1 MDPQRVLAAL
11 RNAKSRIAELEAR
24 AHEPIAVVGIGC
36 RFPGGRTPATFWATM
51 ATGADMIR
59 EVPESRLLGPWPEG
73 VPRWAGLLDD
83 EPDRFDAAFFG
94 ISPREAQSLDPQQRL
109 LLEVSWEALE
119 DAGFVPERLHGSRT
133 GVFVGLCF
141 TDYRQRLRLRPFEE
155 RDAGDFTGNL
165 ASTAAGR
172 LSYVL
177 GLRGPAVTVDTAC
190 SSSLVSV
197 HLACQSLRDG
207 EVDLALAGG
216 VNLILSE
223 RTTAAVALLQ
233 ALSPEGRCKT
243 FDASANGFVRGEGA
257 GIVVLKRLSDAQR
270 DGDTILALV
279 RGSAVNQ
286 DGRSTGL
293 TAPNVLAQEAL
304 LGDALRNARVE
315 PHEVGFIECHGTG
328 TSLGDPIETE
338 AIRSV
343 FGAQRKDGS
352 RLWLGALKTNI
363 GHLEAAA
370 GIAGFIKVVL
380 ALGHRRLPPNLH
392 LRHLNPRVRI
402 AGTPLS
408 PVSESIPWSP
418 VGNRRLGGVSSFGLS
433 GTNAHVILEEAPAR
447 PDQGRAIE
455 PARLPFLV
463 SGRSV
468 AALQAQAARLRE
480 HLAAQPESS
489 LSDVAY
495 SLAMRRTYFEH
506 RAVVIAGDRRSLDD
520 GLSALARD
528 ERSPGVVTDQR
539 RRAGK
544 LALLFTGQGSQYPGM
559 GRDLYEAYPVYRE
572 AFDAVCARFDGLLD
586 EPLRDLVLAKD
597 ALGDRGALQRTQY
610 TQPALFALEVSLY
623 RLLASWGVKPD
634 VLGGHSIGEIVAA
647 HVAGVF
653 SLDDACALVAARARL
668 MGALPEGGAMV
679 ALQATEQEVLSWLA
693 AHRGRVDVAAQN
705 GPEATVIAGDEDAV
719 LAVEA
724 LARAMGRK
732 TTRLSVSHAFH
743 SPRMDEMLEAFRRAV
758 RGLEFRAPQIPLV
771 SNVTGRRA
779 TADELC
785 SADYWVAH
793 ARRAVRWHDGM
804 RSLVAEGVG
813 TYLELGPQGVLSG
826 LGPACLSEEEE
837 SAAAFFSALRKN
849 ADGVQTLLSALAG
862 LFARGV
868 DVDWAAFFAPLSA
881 RPVALPTYA
890 FQRERYWLEGGK
902 PQDTTRGS
910 THSLDEAGFWEAVER
925 GDFGRVSAVL
935 GVGDDGE
942 RSALGTAVSVL
953 SRWRRKLRERS
964 AIDSLRYQ
972 IEWKPLEVP
981 EVRASG
987 GTCWLVLGERERAC
1001 PVETSL
1007 REALE
1012 EQGVRVE
1019 SVVLSDADADRER
1032 IAASLRVGA
1041 SGAAP
1046 PRAVFSLLSLDE
1058 RPAFG
1063 EAALPLGAIRALAL
1077 AQALGDIALE
1087 APLFLVTSGAVSIGR
1102 SDRLAHPVQA
1112 LSWGLGRVFALEHP
1126 ERWGGLV
1133 DIAGTLDAPGR
1144 ARLVAALFGSGGED
1158 QIAARPGAT
1167 YACRLRRAPREDE
1180 AERPAFRPRGTVL
1193 ITGGTGAIGGEIG
1206 RWLARLGAEHIV
1218 LTSRRGAETP
1228 GARELGA
1235 ELEALGAK
1243 VTLVACDV
1251 AERAEVDALVRR
1263 LDAGQTPIRAVF
1275 HAAGV
1280 THDTPF
1286 AETNAEE
1293 LRQIVAGKAAGAWHL
1308 HEALSATPLDAF
1320 VVFSSVAGVLGNGHQ
1335 CAYAAANAFLDA
1347 LVEHRVAS
1355 GLPGLSIA
1363 WGMWGGAGMA
1373 ADASVQEHLRRR
1385 GFRAMAPADA
1395 LRALQ
1400 RALEHGES
1408 TGVVAD
1414 IDWARFAPWFAAAR
1428 ARSLL
1433 ADMPEASTAMARS
1446 STSPANASGASDLL
1460 LELRSVGERERK
1472 ERLVALVLKETAIV
1486 LGHKSV
1492 ERLDPMS
1499 GFMDLGLDSLMA
1511 VGLRQRLRR
1520 ATGVSLPATL
1530 AFDHPTPDHVAR
1542 FLLDQ
1547 LSHALGES
1555 RPALVGVPELRAT
1568 PRADDEPIAIVG
1580 VGLDLPGGCA
1590 DLSSLFE
1597 VLSRAED
1604 TIGSVPT
1611 DRWSLEGF
1619 YDPDPDAIGK
1629 SYVKEAAFVDRVD
1642 RFDAAFFG
1650 VSPREAK
1657 SLDPQ
1662 HRLLLEATW
1671 RALEDA
1677 GVKPFD
1683 LKNSRTGVFVGMGPS
1698 EYERLQDGVR
1708 SADAHALLG
1717 THASFAAGRIAFI
1730 LGLQGPALSVD
1741 TACSSSL
1748 VALHLACRALRHGEC
1763 DVALAAGV
1771 QVIAAPEPFVLLSRT
1786 RALAPDGRSKPFSA
1800 NANGYGRGEGVVVLA
1815 LERLSDARKHGR
1827 TILAVVRGSAVNH
1840 DGASSALTAPNG
1852 TSQQKVLRA
1861 ALEDAG
1867 LSPAD
1872 IDVVECHGTGTSL
1885 GDPIEVQAISAVY
1898 GQGRPKERP
1907 LLLGAVKSNIGHLES
1922 AAGLAGVAKVLAA
1935 LRHEALPPTLHTTPR
1950 NPHIEWDALPVRVT
1964 DALTP
1969 WPRRSEGGPRRASVS
1984 AFGLSGTNAHVILEE
1999 PPAEDAPARAS
2010 VTAPAS
2016 LPFLISG
2023 ASVEAL
2029 RAQAARLGEHLAT
2042 RQDEELLDVAHSL
2055 ANSRTHFV
2063 YRAAVVA
2070 EDRGAL
2076 VGTLGALARGERPA
2090 GITFGDNR
2098 KTGKLAVLFTGQGS
2112 QHPGMGKLLHEA
2124 YPVFRDAFDAC
2135 AAFFDRG
2142 LDRPLREVLFAPEGS
2157 ADAALLD
2164 RTAYAQPALFAVE
2177 VALYRLVSSCGVRP
2191 DVLSGHS
2198 IGELAAAHVAGVFSL
2213 EDACTIVAARG
2224 RLMQELPAG
2233 GAMVA
2238 LQASEA
2244 EVVPWLEG
2252 DGGRVDIA
2260 ALNGP
2265 TSTVIA
2271 GDEGAVMAVA
2281 GRAAALGRKTTRLV
2295 VSHAFHSPRIVP
2307 MLDAFRRV
2315 LQGVRANRPSIP
2327 IVSNVTGKLATDEEL
2342 CNPEYWVRHV
2352 RQVVRWLDGMRL
2364 LEAAGVTSFL
2374 ELGPRGTL
2382 SGLGPDC
2389 LLDGEHAAF
2398 FPALRRDTPETRTL
2412 AAALGGIF
2420 ARGNPVDWQAF
2431 FAPHAPRRVA
2441 LPTYAFQHERYWL
2454 PAPSRALAS
2463 GVGER
2468 PAVEARFWNAVESED
2483 AEDVQALLGVDEAT
2497 QRASI
2502 AAALPSLRRW
2512 RRTQAETEAALALRY
2527 HVTWRPLPDSGPSE
2541 TRGTWLVVVGDEDAR
2556 SSLAEAVEHAL
2567 REHGGEV
2574 VRVVLGDG
2582 DVDRRTLGARITEAV
2597 SRGVALAG
2605 VVSLASLDEAP
2616 LDGQATIPRGFVRT
2630 LALAQALLDVS
2641 VQAPLW
2647 IVTSGAVRVGRSDR
2661 CERPLGALSWGLGR
2675 VFGLEHPERWGGL
2688 VDVVGPLDA
2697 RGRARLAGAFVS
2709 QNGETEIALRSSGRY
2724 VRRIT
2729 RASREDD
2736 ANRPSYEPRGTIL
2749 ITGGTGALGAEVAR
2763 WLAKRGATH
2772 IVLTSRRG
2780 GEAPGAAEL
2789 SAELGA
2795 LGARVTVAACD
2806 VANRASVAK
2815 LVEGLDAAGSPIR
2828 AVFHAAGVVQ
2838 LSPFSSVEPADLASV
2853 ISGKA
2858 AGAWHLH
2865 ELLSHRPLDAFV
2877 VFSSIAGVWGSA
2889 HQAVYAAANAFLDAL
2904 MEHRRQRG
2912 LAGTSIAWG
2921 MWDGGGMASDEAA
2934 RSFMERRGVRP
2945 LAPPL
2950 ALLCLDRALRSEDA
2964 TVTVADIDWPV
2975 FAPLL
2980 AAARTR
2986 AWLDDLP
2993 DARAALATEP
3003 ARGDASDESSALCAA
3018 LRPLPTDER
3027 VEHLVRLVLAETAA
3041 VLGHADAE
3049 GLDARA
3055 GFMDLGVD
3063 SLMAVE
3069 LRRRLRLVTGLPLP
3083 VTLTFDHP
3091 SPRHVAVFL
3100 LDGLAALLGRTTPVT
3115 VDATA
3120 ETASTASDEP
3130 IAVVG
3135 IGLRL
3140 PGGGVDLSTF
3150 FRFLAAG
3157 NDAVVEIPADRW
3169 DVTAFY
3175 DPNPEQSGKSY
3186 VREAALLDRVDQF
3199 DASFFGISPRE
3210 AKNIDPQHRLLL
3222 EASWQ
3227 ALEDAGRRP
3236 GDLKD
3241 SKTGVFVG
3249 IGAGDYGL
3257 LQAGA
3262 SDAEAYTVLG
3272 THASFAAGRVA
3283 FTLGLQGPALSVDTA
3298 CSSSLVAL
3306 HLACRALR
3314 NGECDTALA
3323 AGVQVIAAP
3332 EPFVLLSR
3340 TRALAPDGRSKTF
3353 SAAADGY
3360 GRGEG
3365 VVVLAL
3371 ERLADARRHG
3381 RNILAVLRGSAVN
3394 HDGASSGITAP
3405 NGTSQQKVLRAAL
3418 DDARLAPTDV
3428 DVVECHGTGTSLGD
3442 PIEVQALSAV
3452 YGAGRP
3458 KVAPLLL
3465 GAVKTN
3471 VGHLESAAGITG
3483 VVKMIAALRYGAL
3496 PPTLHTTPRNPH
3508 IDWES
3513 LPVRVVDTITPWPR
3527 RADGRPRRAAV
3538 SAFGLS
3544 GTNAHVI
3551 LEEYPAEELPVAPA
3565 SPKAPQPLP
3574 FLLSGKTPGALLEQA
3589 ARLRE
3594 HVEAHPELALA
3605 DVAHSLANSR
3615 THFEHRAVIVADQP
3629 SALVESLGALARA
3642 ERPAGVMFGEHRKPR
3657 KLVFL
3662 FTGQGSQHPRMG
3674 KQLAEV
3680 HPVFRDAL
3688 EACCAHFDT
3697 SLDRPLLDVMFAPE
3711 GSADAALLDQTL
3723 YTQPALFAIEV
3734 ALHALVTSWGLR
3746 PDVLFGH
3753 SIGEIVAAHV
3763 ASVMTLGDA
3772 CTLVAARA
3780 RLMQELPP
3788 GGAMVSLQA
3797 SEAEVL
3803 PWIAEHPGRV
3813 DIASLNGPLATV
3825 VAGDEDAVLAVAAK
3839 VTALGRKA
3847 TRLAVSHAF
3856 HSPRIAPMLDAF
3868 RRVVEGI
3875 RLAPPNLPIISD
3887 VTGKRATEE
3896 ELTSP
3901 EYWVRHVRHAVRWLD
3916 GMRTLE
3922 AEGVSSFLELG
3933 PRGVLCGLG
3942 PDCLSDGAG
3951 VRATFVPALRKDN
3964 AETRSLVAALAGL
3977 FAHGH
3982 AVDWEAFFAPISRRR
3997 VTLPTYAFQRER
4009 HWIDRPRGGLTSL
4022 GSAAG
4027 RYPLSGTRV
4036 DLPDGSVL
4044 HTVDVGPGVQP
4055 YLADHVVYG
4064 RIVIAGAFYL
4074 TILLAIAEAHYPDQ
4088 AIELRQVHFARVLAF
4103 AHASEHATLHVQ
4115 LTRLGGGAPGF
4126 SVVVCT
4132 RKDDEWTTHVTAVL
4146 APVAPSAVSPRANL
4160 SPPPADATPDEV
4172 SRLDTMLRA
4181 AGVEFGA
4188 RWWWLQKLHTTR
4200 DRVGLG
4206 RFEAPDGIPSDDA
4219 PLPGGLVDNGFAFAQ
4234 WIGTRSAGE
4243 VAQGRSVTR
4252 LPFAVDRFVWY
4263 GRRVVPAWV
4272 EHAIL
4277 TENPVEAEVCRADL
4291 TFWDAEGKPVAHI
4304 DGFTNRRAPEERLLA
4319 GATNRDLFVVSW
4331 VEPPTPAQPPRQA
4344 PASIALL
4351 GEACIAEQARL
4362 SRAFDHVSRY
4372 ADLDSLGAALD
4383 QGGDV
4388 PRVLLLCAETR
4399 PDAGGDVAGEA
4410 HAATHRAVAWLQTIL
4425 ADARLSTHALVILT
4439 KRAVATRPDEDVLDL
4454 AHAPLWGLVRTARI
4468 EHPDRELVV
4477 VDIDESEPSLLAL
4490 PAALS
4495 TGEVEFVLRD
4505 GTVRVP
4511 RLARASVPR
4520 DLESITFP
4528 PGGTVLVTGG
4538 TGALGAEVA
4547 RHLVEKRG
4555 VDRLLLVSQRGP
4567 EAAGADAL
4575 LEALRAAGAVV
4586 TIVACDVSDRD
4597 ALKALLDGMPDEH
4610 PLTAVIHTAGVLDD
4624 GVLLS
4629 LTPERTSRVLR
4640 PKVDAALALHELT
4653 LGLDL
4658 SAFVVFSSLTGLLGN
4673 AGQASYAAA
4682 NAFLDALA
4690 ARRRAS
4696 GRKAVS
4702 LAYGP
4707 WAEGGMAARLSVADR
4722 ERMRKRGFSL
4732 LSREEGLA
4740 LFDAALD
4747 WDAPL
4752 VVGAHIEVSTSG
4764 AQADA
4769 VPEMLKGLVRT
4780 APRRHAASETSA
4792 APTAIKQRLVSLPEP
4807 ERERVLVELVRK
4819 EAAAVLGA
4827 KSQAV
4832 DPERPLQ
4839 DLGLDSLMAIELRN
4853 RLGAETGLRLPAT
4866 LLFDHPTPTALAKL
4880 LRSEI
4885 LGEEEAVAPVVA
4897 PSTAGTTIENEPI
4910 AIIGIG
4916 CRYPGGVESP
4926 EDLWRLVREGVD
4938 AIGPFPSDRGWD
4950 VDAVYDPDP
4959 EARGKIYVREG
4970 GFLTRP
4976 DLFDPGFFG
4985 LSPREAIYLDPQ
4997 QRLFLETSQ
5006 EAIERAGIDPTAL
5019 NESPTGVFVG
5029 VCYND
5034 YELIVPGPREAE
5046 DAYPAMGTSTAI
5058 ASGRIAYTF
5067 GLQGPTVTVDT
5078 ACSSSL
5084 VAIHLACQALRNGEC
5099 SLALAGGAT
5108 VFATP
5113 EPLLVFARMKALSP
5127 DGRCRAFSA
5136 DANGAGWGEGA
5147 GMLLL
5152 ERLSDALR
5160 NNHPILALVRGSALN
5175 QDGRSQGLTAPNG
5188 PSQRRV
5194 IRQALAA
5201 AKLSPGDIDAIEAHG
5216 TGTPLGDPIE
5226 AEALLGVYG
5235 RSHSSEAPL
5244 WLGTLKSNI
5253 GHTQA
5258 AAGVGGVI
5266 KMILALQHELLP
5278 RTLHTDPPSQHIDWS
5293 SGALRVLADA
5303 VSWTRNGRP
5312 RRAGVSSFGVSGTNA
5327 HVIIEEAPFG
5337 YETAP
5342 LPATAPS
5349 RSFLL
5354 PLSGK
5359 TERALRTQAERLA
5372 GHLASHPELDLADV
5386 AFSLATTRAHLEHR
5400 AVIVATERESAREA
5414 LAALATGRPD
5424 RRIVQGRVRGSGRVV
5439 FVFPGQGSQWAGMA
5453 VPLLDASDVFRASIE
5468 ACERALAPHVDWSL
5482 EQVLRGEAG
5491 APSMDRMDVLQPVL
5505 FAVMVSLAA
5514 LWRSLGIE
5522 PDAVIGHSQ
5531 GEIAAAYVA
5540 GGLSLED
5547 AARVAALRS
5556 RALLKVAGRGAM
5568 ASVELSASALGGRLA
5583 RHGELVEVAA
5593 INGPS
5598 STVVSGETAAI
5609 DALLAELTNDGV
5621 FARKV
5626 RVDFASHCAQMDSLR
5641 EELLDALAPVSSRR
5655 PIIPFQSTVD
5665 LGAPPEG
5672 LFDAAYWFRNLRS
5685 TVRFAEATRCLLE
5698 TGHRVFIEV
5707 SPHPVLNLALQAS
5720 LDAAEEVGVVIG
5732 TLQREEGGFDR
5743 VLSAFAELHAQGV
5756 LVNWARVL
5764 PPARKVPL
5772 PTYAF
5777 QRERY
5782 WSSARAARGEAG
5794 GPAAAAKPI
5803 DREFWAAVERAD
5815 VETLA
5820 GSLGLVGDSQ
5830 RASLAAVLPALSS
5843 FHEKSRE
5850 REALDT
5856 CRYRI
5861 AWRPWTPASNAR
5873 LQGRWLLVVPPGVE
5887 MAPLEV
5893 AVERALVDGGAEV
5906 IVVRLTDDAMDVAS
5920 LATTLSN
5927 AMGQGASPG
5936 GVVALVPYEGAP
5948 REAAPALPRCAASAF
5963 TLLRAFVE
5971 ANLGARL
5978 WLVTSGAVSTGPNDP
5993 LKAPEQALVWGLG
6006 RAVSMEHPSR
6016 WGGQI
6021 DVAGGLDGSALA
6033 RLVSMLGHGGDEDQF
6048 ALRSDG
6054 IRVRRLVRAP
6064 LGNVAATRA
6073 FEPSGAVLVTGG
6085 TGALGSE
6092 LSRWLVERGA
6102 RHLVLTSR
6110 RGGDAPGAASLA
6122 AELEGLGAR
6131 VTMAACDVQ
6140 DRSALSALV
6149 ERLESEGTPIRSVFH
6164 AAGVS
6169 HQRPLVETNL
6179 DTFADV
6185 VSGKAIGAL
6194 RVHEVFAGRPLD
6206 VFVMFASIAG
6216 VWGSANQGG
6225 YAAANAFLDALAEH
6239 RRGLGLA
6246 GTSIAWGLWE
6256 GGGMGSDEAAQDR
6269 LRRLGIGALPI
6280 GRALEAMLKAIEHDE
6295 VNVTVADVSWA
6306 RFVPSFTAARPRP
6319 LLAELPEAQTALEA
6333 PVEDRREAGAEA
6345 ELLAELR
6352 PLTERERIERLVA
6365 LVLEVT
6371 GSVLGH
6377 ADGGAIDARAGF
6389 TNLGLDSLMA
6399 LELRRRLER
6408 ATGVKLPAT
6417 LAFDHPTPHRAAT
6430 FLAQAL
6436 QPALH
6441 EEGKEGSSVIAS
6453 DVSDQEIRR
6462 LLGRVSIPML
6472 RKKGI
6477 LDALLSLA
6485 EPGPADEAPK
6495 VAVTDLDA
6503 FDDDA
6508 LIAAAS
6514 SILEEK

>member
-1 MDPQRVLAAL
+1 MLTAL

-36 RFPGGRTPATFWATM
+36 RFPGGRSPETFWATM
-51 ATGADMIR
+51 AAGADMIR

-119 DAGFVPERLHGSRT
+119 NAGFVPERLHGSRT
-133 GVFVGLCF
+133 GVYVGLCF
-141 TDYRQRLRLRPFEE
+141 TDYRQRLRLRPIEE

-207 EVDLALAGG
+207 EIDLALAGG

-257 GIVVLKRLSDAQR
+257 GVVVLKRLSDAQR

-304 LGDALRNARVE
+304 LRDALRNARVE

-328 TSLGDPIETE
+328 TSLGDPIETD

-343 FGAQRKDGS
+343 FGAERKDGS

-380 ALGHRRLPPNLH
+380 ALGQRRLPPNLH

-402 AGTPLS
+402 AGTPLA
-408 PVSESIPWSP
+408 PLAESIPWSP

-433 GTNAHVILEEAPAR
+433 GTNAHVLLEEAPAKA
-447 PDQGRAIE
+447 DAGRAKE
-455 PARLPFLV
+455 PAWLPFLV
-463 SGRSV
+463 SGRSA
-468 AALQAQAARLRE
+468 AALKAQAARLGE
-480 HLAAQPESS
+480 HVEAHPASS
-489 LSDVAY
+489 LTDVAY
-495 SLAMRRTYFEH
+495 SLATRRTHFEH
-506 RAVVIAGDRRSLDD
+506 RAVVIAEDRRSLGDA
-520 GLSALARD
+520 LSALARG
-528 ERSPGVVTDQR
+528 ERSPGLVSDQR

-544 LALLFTGQGSQYPGM
+544 LALLFTGQGSQYAGM
-559 GRDLYEAYPVYRE
+559 GRALYETYPVYRE
-572 AFDAVCARFDGLLD
+572 TFDAVCSRFDGLLD
-586 EPLRDLVLAKD
+586 EPLSALVLAND
-597 ALGDRGALQRTQY
+597 APGDRGALHRTQY

-623 RLLASWGVKPD
+623 ALLASWGVKPD
-634 VLGGHSIGEIVAA
+634 VLAGHSIGEIVAA

-679 ALQATEQEVLSWLA
+679 ALQATEQEVLAWLP
-693 AHRGRVDVAAQN
+693 AHGGRVDIAAQN

-724 LARAMGRK
+724 IVRAMGRK

-743 SPRMDEMLEAFRRAV
+743 SPRMDAMLEAFRRAV
-758 RGLEFRAPQIPLV
+758 RGLEFRAPRIPLV
-771 SNVTGRRA
+771 SNVTGKRA
-779 TADELC
+779 TAEELC
-785 SADYWVAH
+785 SAEYWVAH

-804 RSLVAEGVG
+804 RTLEAEGVG

-826 LGPACLSEEEE
+826 LGPACLSEEGEE
-837 SAAAFFSALRKN
+837 SAAAFFPALRKN

-890 FQRERYWLEGGK
+890 FQRERYWLEGTAA
-902 PQDTTRGS
+902 QDLPRGS
-910 THSLDEAGFWEAVER
+910 AHSLDEAGFWEAVER

-935 GVGDDGE
+935 GVDDGGE
-942 RSALGTAVSVL
+942 RLALDTTVSVL
-953 SRWRRKLRERS
+953 SRWRQRLREQS
-964 AIDSLRYQ
+964 ALDSLRYR
-972 IEWKPLEVP
+972 IEWKPLDPP
-981 EVRASG
+981 EVRALE
-987 GTCWLVLGERERAC
+987 GTCWLVLGEHERAC
-1001 PVETSL
+1001 SVETIL

-1012 EQGVRVE
+1012 ERGVRVE
-1019 SVVLSDADADRER
+1019 SIVLSDADADRER
-1032 IAASLRVGA
+1032 IAASLRAGR
-1041 SGAAP
+1041 SDAAP

-1063 EAALPLGAIRALAL
+1063 EAALSLGSIRALAL
-1077 AQALGDIALE
+1077 AQALGDIGLE
-1087 APLFLVTSGAVSIGR
+1087 APLFFVTSGAVSIGR
-1102 SDRLAHPVQA
+1102 SDRLMHPVQA

-1133 DIAGTLDAPGR
+1133 DIAGPLDAAGR

-1158 QIAARPGAT
+1158 QIAVRRSAT
-1167 YACRLRRAPREDE
+1167 YACRLGRAPRQDE

-1193 ITGGTGAIGGEIG
+1193 VTGGTGSIGSEVG

-1218 LTSRRGAETP
+1218 LTSRRGADAP

-1263 LDAGQTPIRAVF
+1263 LDAEQTPIRSVF

-1280 THDTPF
+1280 TNDTAF

-1293 LRQIVAGKAAGAWHL
+1293 LRRIVAGKAAGAWHL
-1308 HEALSATPLDAF
+1308 HEALAAAPLDAF

-1335 CAYAAANAFLDA
+1335 GAYAAANAFLDA
-1347 LVEHRVAS
+1347 LVEHRVGS
-1355 GLPGLSIA
+1355 GLTGLSIA

-1373 ADASVQEHLRRR
+1373 AEASVQEHLRRR
-1385 GFRAMAPADA
+1385 GFRAMAPVDA
-1395 LRALQ
+1395 LRAMQ
-1400 RALEHGES
+1400 RSLEHGES
-1408 TGVVAD
+1408 AIVVAD
-1414 IDWARFAPWFAAAR
+1414 IDWSRFAPWFAAAR
-1428 ARSLL
+1428 PRALL
-1433 ADMPEASTAMARS
+1433 AGMPEASAAMDAP
-1446 STSPANASGASDLL
+1446 STSAASASAAGDLL
-1460 LELRSVGERERK
+1460 LELRSVGEHERK
-1472 ERLVALVLKETAIV
+1472 ARLVSLVLQETAIV
-1486 LGHKSV
+1486 LGHKSAQ
-1492 ERLDPMS
+1492 RLDPLS

-1530 AFDHPTPDHVAR
+1530 AFDHPSPDHVAR
-1542 FLLDQ
+1542 FLLDK
-1547 LSHALGES
+1547 LSDALGAPRRVLADAAEV
-1555 RPALVGVPELRAT
+1555 RTT

-1580 VGLDLPGGCA
+1580 VGLDLPGGSV
-1590 DLSSLFE
+1590 DLSTLFG

-1604 TIGSVPT
+1604 TLASVPT
-1611 DRWSLEGF
+1611 NRWGLEGF

-1629 SYVKEAAFVDRVD
+1629 SYVKEAAFVERVD

-1650 VSPREAK
+1650 LSPREAK

-1683 LKNSRTGVFVGMGPS
+1683 LKDSRTGVFVGMGPS
-1698 EYERLQDGVR
+1698 EYERLQDGVQN
-1708 SADAHALLG
+1708 ADAHALLG

-1748 VALHLACRALRHGEC
+1748 VALHLACRALRSGEC

-1771 QVIAAPEPFVLLSRT
+1771 QVMAAPESFVLLSRT

-1800 NANGYGRGEGVVVLA
+1800 KADGYGRGEGVVVLA
-1815 LERLSDARKHGR
+1815 LERLSDAREHGR

-1885 GDPIEVQAISAVY
+1885 GDPIEVQALSAVY
-1898 GQGRPKERP
+1898 GQGRPKEQP
-1907 LLLGAVKSNIGHLES
+1907 LLLGAVKSNLGHLES
-1922 AAGLAGVAKVLAA
+1922 AAGLAGVAKVLSA
-1935 LRHEALPPTLHTTPR
+1935 LRHDALPPTLHTTPR
-1950 NPHIEWDALPVRVT
+1950 NPHIDWDALPVRVT

-1969 WPRRSEGGPRRASVS
+1969 WPRRTEGRPRRAAVS

-1999 PPAEDAPARAS
+1999 PPAEDVPALRAAVADVAP
-2010 VTAPAS
+2010 

-2042 RQDEELLDVAHSL
+2042 RQDEPLLDVAHSL
-2055 ANSRTHFV
+2055 ANSRTHFA

-2070 EDRGAL
+2070 EDRDAL
-2076 VGTLGALARGERPA
+2076 VGTLGAIARAERPA
-2090 GITFGDNR
+2090 GVTFGDSR
-2098 KTGKLAVLFTGQGS
+2098 RAGKLAVLFTGQGS
-2112 QHPGMGKLLHEA
+2112 QHAGMGKQLYEA

-2135 AAFFDRG
+2135 AAFFDRS

-2157 ADAALLD
+2157 ADAARLD
-2164 RTAYAQPALFAVE
+2164 QTAFAQPALFAVE
-2177 VALYRLVSSCGVRP
+2177 VALYRLVSSWGVRP
-2191 DVLSGHS
+2191 DLLSGHS
-2198 IGELAAAHVAGVFSL
+2198 IGELSAAHVAGVFSL

-2233 GAMVA
+2233 GAMIA

-2244 EVVPWLEG
+2244 EVLPWL
-2252 DGGRVDIA
+2252 DAHGGRVDIA

-2265 TSTVIA
+2265 MSTVIA
-2271 GDEGAVMAVA
+2271 GDEDAVTAVA
-2281 GRAAALGRKTTRLV
+2281 ERAIALGRKTTRLV
-2295 VSHAFHSPRIVP
+2295 VSHAFHSPRIAP

-2315 LQGVRANRPSIP
+2315 LQGVRANRPTLP
-2327 IVSNVTGKLATDEEL
+2327 IISNVTGKLATDEEL

-2352 RQVVRWLDGMRL
+2352 RHVVRWFEGVRS
-2364 LEAAGVTSFL
+2364 LEAAGVTNFL
-2374 ELGPRGTL
+2374 ELGPKGTL

-2389 LLDGEHAAF
+2389 LLDGADERVVF
-2398 FPALRRDTPETRTL
+2398 IPALRRGTPETRAL

-2420 ARGNPVDWQAF
+2420 ARGSLVDWQAF
-2431 FAPHAPRRVA
+2431 FAPYAPRRVV
-2441 LPTYAFQHERYWL
+2441 LPTYAFQHDRYWL
-2454 PAPSRALAS
+2454 TTPSRALAAS
-2463 GVGER
+2463 GAGE
-2468 PAVEARFWNAVESED
+2468 PSAVEARFWDAVESED
-2483 AEDVQALLGVDEAT
+2483 ADAVHALLGVDEAT
-2497 QRASI
+2497 QQASL

-2512 RRTQAETEAALALRY
+2512 RRTQAEKDAALALRY
-2527 HVTWRPLPDSGPSE
+2527 HVTWKPLPDAGPSE
-2541 TRGTWLVVVGDEDAR
+2541 TRGTWLVVVGDEGAR
-2556 SSLAEAVEHAL
+2556 SSLAEAVERAL

-2574 VRVVLGDG
+2574 VRLVLGDG
-2582 DVDRRTLGARITEAV
+2582 DVDRRTLSARITEV
-2597 SRGVALAG
+2597 SSAGVVFAG
-2605 VVSLASLDEAP
+2605 VVSLLSLDEAP
-2616 LDGQATIPRGFVRT
+2616 SEGQAAMPRGLVRT
-2630 LALAQALLDVS
+2630 LSLAQALLDVS

-2647 IVTSGAVRVGRSDR
+2647 VVTSGAVRVGRSDR

-2688 VDVVGPLDA
+2688 VDVAGPLDE
-2697 RGRARLAGAFVS
+2697 RGRARLAGALVA

-2724 VRRIT
+2724 ARRIT

-2736 ANRPSYEPRGTIL
+2736 TSRSSYEPRGTIL

-2772 IVLTSRRG
+2772 LVLASRRG

-2789 SAELGA
+2789 AAELGA
-2795 LGARVTVAACD
+2795 LGTRVTLAACD
-2806 VANRASVAK
+2806 VADRGSVAA
-2815 LVEGLDAAGSPIR
+2815 LVEALDAAGSSIR
-2828 AVFHAAGVVQ
+2828 AVFHTAGVVK
-2838 LSPFSSVEPADLASV
+2838 LAPFAAVASAELASIV
-2853 ISGKA
+2853 SGKA
-2858 AGAWHLH
+2858 AGALHLH
-2865 ELLSHRPLDAFV
+2865 ELLSERALDAFV

-2889 HQAVYAAANAFLDAL
+2889 HQAAYAAANTFLDAL

-2921 MWDGGGMASDEAA
+2921 MWDGSGMASDEAA

-2945 LAPPL
+2945 MAPPL
-2950 ALLCLDRALRSEDA
+2950 ALFCLDRALRSDDA
-2964 TVTVADIDWPV
+2964 AVTVADIDWPV
-2975 FAPLL
+2975 FAPLF

-3003 ARGDASDESSALCAA
+3003 ARGTASDEPSVLCAA
-3018 LRPLPTDER
+3018 LRPLPAHER
-3027 VEHLVRLVLAETAA
+3027 VERMVRLVLVETAA

-3049 GLDARA
+3049 ALDTRA

-3091 SPRHVAVFL
+3091 SPHHVALFL
-3100 LDGLAALLGRTTPVT
+3100 LDGLAASLGQTAPQA

-3120 ETASTASDEP
+3120 ETVSSSNDEP
-3130 IAVVG
+3130 IAIIG

-3157 NDAVVEIPADRW
+3157 DDAVAQIPADRW
-3169 DVTAFY
+3169 DVGAFY

-3186 VREAALLDRVDQF
+3186 VREAALLDRIDLF

-3222 EASWQ
+3222 EASWE

-3236 GDLKD
+3236 GELKD

-3257 LQAGA
+3257 LHAGA
-3262 SDAEAYTVLG
+3262 PDVEAYTVLG
-3272 THASFAAGRVA
+3272 TNACFAAGRVA

-3418 DDARLAPTDV
+3418 DDARLAPSDV
-3428 DVVECHGTGTSLGD
+3428 DVIECHGTGTSLGD

-3452 YGAGRP
+3452 YGAGRS
-3458 KVAPLLL
+3458 KEEPLLL

-3483 VVKMIAALRYGAL
+3483 VVKMIAALRHGVL

-3508 IDWES
+3508 IDWDS
-3513 LPVRVVDTITPWPR
+3513 LPVRVVDTLTPWPR

-3551 LEEYPAEELPVAPA
+3551 LEEPPAEELPPAPA
-3565 SPKAPQPLP
+3565 SSKASRPLP
-3574 FLLSGKTPGALLEQA
+3574 LLLSGKTLGALQEQA
-3589 ARLRE
+3589 ARLRD

-3605 DVAHSLANSR
+3605 DVAHSLANGR
-3615 THFEHRAVIVADQP
+3615 THFEYRAAVVAEER
-3629 SALVESLGALARA
+3629 STLVETLGAIARA
-3642 ERPAGVMFGEHRKPR
+3642 ERPAGVTFGEHRKPR
-3657 KLVFL
+3657 KLAFL

-3674 KQLAEV
+3674 KQLSEA

-3697 SLDRPLLDVMFAPE
+3697 LLDRPLLDVLFAPE
-3711 GSADAALLDQTL
+3711 GSTDAALLDQTL
-3723 YTQPALFAIEV
+3723 YTQPALFALEV

-3746 PDVLFGH
+3746 PDVLWGH

-3763 ASVMTLGDA
+3763 AGVMTLEDA
-3772 CTLVAARA
+3772 CAVVAARA

-3788 GGAMVSLQA
+3788 GGAMISLQA

-3803 PWIAEHPGRV
+3803 PLLVEHQGRV
-3813 DIASLNGPLATV
+3813 DIASLNGPAATV
-3825 VAGDEDAVLAVAAK
+3825 IAGDEDAALAIAAK

-3856 HSPRIAPMLDAF
+3856 HSPRMAPMLDAF
-3868 RRVVEGI
+3868 QRVVEGI
-3875 RLAPPNLPIISD
+3875 RLAPPSLPIISD

-3901 EYWVRHVRHAVRWLD
+3901 AYWVRHVRHAVRWLD
-3916 GMRTLE
+3916 GMKTLE
-3922 AEGVSSFLELG
+3922 ADGVSSFLELG

-3942 PDCLSDGAG
+3942 PDCLSADAGA
-3951 VRATFVPALRKDN
+3951 RATFFPALRKDTS
-3964 AETRSLVAALAGL
+3964 ETRSLVAALAGL
-3977 FAHGH
+3977 FVHGH
-3982 AVDWEAFFAPISRRR
+3982 AVDWQAFFAPISRRL
-3997 VTLPTYAFQRER
+3997 VALPTYAFQRER
-4009 HWIDRPRGGLTSL
+4009 HWIERPRGRLTSL
-4022 GSAAG
+4022 GAPAG
-4027 RYPLSGTRV
+4027 RYPLSGVRT

-4044 HTVDVGPGVQP
+4044 HTVDIGPGVQP
-4055 YLADHVVYG
+4055 YLTDHVVYG

-4074 TILLAIAEAHYPDQ
+4074 TILLAIAESHYPDQ

-4103 AHASEHATLHVQ
+4103 AHASEHVTLHVQ
-4115 LTRLGGGAPGF
+4115 LTRLGGDAPGF

-4160 SPPPADATPDEV
+4160 SPPSGDATPDEV
-4172 SRLDTMLRA
+4172 SRLDAMLRTA
-4181 AGVEFGA
+4181 SVEFGA
-4188 RWWWLQKLHTTR
+4188 RWWWLRRLDATR

-4206 RFEAPDGIPSDDA
+4206 RFEAPEGVPSDDA

-4234 WIGTRSAGE
+4234 WIATLSAE
-4243 VAQGRSVTR
+4243 GRSITR

-4263 GRRVVPAWV
+4263 GRRAVPTWV

-4277 TENPVEAEVCRADL
+4277 TENPAEAEVCRANL
-4291 TFWDAEGKPVAHI
+4291 TFWDAEGAPVAHI

-4319 GATNRDLFVVSW
+4319 GATSRDLFVVSW
-4331 VEPPTPAQPPRQA
+4331 VEPQAPAHPPRPA

-4351 GEACIAEQARL
+4351 GAVDPAEQARL
-4362 SRAFDHVSRY
+4362 SRAFDHVSHY
-4372 ADLDSLGAALD
+4372 VDVDSLRAALD
-4383 QGGDV
+4383 QGGDL
-4388 PRVLLLCAETR
+4388 PRHLLFCVEARPET
-4399 PDAGGDVAGEA
+4399 DVDVAAEA
-4410 HAATHRAVAWLQTIL
+4410 HAATNRAVVWLQAIL
-4425 ADARLSTHALVILT
+4425 ADARLAEHTLVVLT
-4439 KRAVATRPDEDVLDL
+4439 KRAVAAQPDEDVLDL

-4468 EHPDRELVV
+4468 EHPDRVLAI
-4477 VDIDESEPSLLAL
+4477 VDIDESEPSLRAL

-4495 TGEVEFVLRD
+4495 TGEIEFVLRD
-4505 GTVRVP
+4505 GVIRLP
-4511 RLARASVPR
+4511 RLARASAPR
-4520 DLESITFP
+4520 DLAPISFP

-4567 EAAGADAL
+4567 EAKGAGAL

-4586 TIVACDVSDRD
+4586 TLVACDVSDRH
-4597 ALKALLDGMPDEH
+4597 ALKALLDGIPDEH

-4653 LGLDL
+4653 LGHEL

-4682 NAFLDALA
+4682 NTFLDALA

-4696 GRKAVS
+4696 GRRAVS

-4707 WAEGGMAARLSVADR
+4707 WAEGGMAARLSTADR
-4722 ERMRKRGFSL
+4722 ERMRRRGFSL
-4732 LSREEGLA
+4732 LSKEEGLA
-4740 LFDAALD
+4740 LLDAALG

-4752 VVGAHIEVSTSG
+4752 VVGAHIDVAASG
-4764 AQADA
+4764 AQADGI
-4769 VPEMLKGLVRT
+4769 PEMLRGLVRA
-4780 APRRHAASETSA
+4780 APRRNAASEASA
-4792 APTAIKQRLVSLPEP
+4792 APTAIKQRLVSLSEP

-4832 DPERPLQ
+4832 DPDRPLQ

-4897 PSTAGTTIENEPI
+4897 PSPAAGTTGEHEPI

-4926 EDLWRLVREGVD
+4926 EDLWRLVREGTD

-4959 EARGKIYVREG
+4959 EAKGKIYVREG
-4970 GFLTRP
+4970 GFLRRP

-4997 QRLFLETSQ
+4997 QRLMLETSQ
-5006 EAIERAGIDPTAL
+5006 EAIERAGIDVTSL

-5152 ERLSDALR
+5152 ERLSDAIR
-5160 NNHPILALVRGSALN
+5160 NNHPILALVRSSALN

-5201 AKLSPGDIDAIEAHG
+5201 AKLSPGEIDAIEAHG

-5266 KMILALQHELLP
+5266 KMVLAMQNDLLP
-5278 RTLHTDPPSQHIDWS
+5278 RTLHADPLSQHIDWS
-5293 SGALRVLADA
+5293 SGSLRILAEA
-5303 VSWTRNGRP
+5303 VPWKRNGRP

-5349 RSFLL
+5349 RSLVL

-5359 TERALRTQAERLA
+5359 TERALRMQAERLA
-5372 GHLASHPELDLADV
+5372 GHLASHPEMDLADV

-5400 AVIVATERESAREA
+5400 AAIVARERESAREA
-5414 LAALATGRPD
+5414 LDALAAGRPD
-5424 RRIVQGRVRGSGRVV
+5424 RRAVQGRAAGSGRVV

-5453 VPLLDASDVFRASIE
+5453 VPLLETSDVFRASIE

-5482 EQVLRGEAG
+5482 GQVLRGEAG
-5491 APSMDRMDVLQPVL
+5491 APSMDRMDVVQPVL

-5514 LWRSLGIE
+5514 LWRSFGVE
-5522 PDAVIGHSQ
+5522 PDAVVGHSQ
-5531 GEIAAAYVA
+5531 GEMAAAYVA

-5547 AARVAALRS
+5547 AARVVALRS
-5556 RALLKVAGRGAM
+5556 RALMKVAGRGAM
-5568 ASVELSASALGGRLA
+5568 ASVELPVSALAERLH
-5583 RHGELVEVAA
+5583 RHGGLVEVAA
-5593 INGPS
+5593 INGPT

-5609 DALLAELTNDGV
+5609 DALLAELEKDSI

-5626 RVDFASHCAQMDSLR
+5626 RVDFASHCAQVDPLR
-5641 EELLDALAPVSSRR
+5641 EELLEALAPISPRR
-5655 PIIPFQSTVD
+5655 PTLPFHSTVD
-5665 LGAPPEG
+5665 VGAPSEG
-5672 LFDAAYWFRNLRS
+5672 MFDAAYWYRNLRS
-5685 TVRFAEATRCLLE
+5685 TVRFAEATRLLLD

-5707 SPHPVLNLALQAS
+5707 SPHPVLNLSLQAS

-5743 VLSAFAELHAQGV
+5743 MLSAFAELHAQGV
-5756 LVNWARVL
+5756 AVDWARVL
-5764 PPARKVPL
+5764 PPARKVLL

-5782 WSSARAARGEAG
+5782 WSSVRAARGAEG
-5794 GPAAAAKPI
+5794 GPATAQPI
-5803 DREFWAAVERAD
+5803 DQRFWAAVERAD
-5815 VETLA
+5815 VEALA
-5820 GSLGLVGDSQ
+5820 GSLGLVDDSQ
-5830 RASLAAVLPALSS
+5830 RASLAAVLPALST
-5843 FHEKSRE
+5843 FHGKSRE
-5850 REALDT
+5850 RDALDA

-5861 AWRPWTPASNAR
+5861 AWRPWTSDSKDR

-5887 MAPLEV
+5887 KAPLEV

-5906 IVVRLTDDAMDVAS
+5906 VVVRLADDAMDVAA
-5920 LATTLSN
+5920 LAAALSN

-5936 GVVALVPYEGAP
+5936 GVVSLVPQDGEP
-5948 REAAPALPRCAASAF
+5948 REAAPGLPRCAASAF
-5963 TLLRAFVE
+5963 TLLQAFVE
-5971 ANLGARL
+5971 AKLDVRL

-5993 LKAPEQALVWGLG
+5993 LRAPEQALVWGLG
-6006 RAVSMEHPSR
+6006 RAISMEHPSR
-6016 WGGQI
+6016 VGGLI
-6021 DVAGGLDGSALA
+6021 DVARGLDGSVLA
-6033 RLVSMLGHGGDEDQF
+6033 RLVSVLGHGGGEDQF

-6064 LGNVAATRA
+6064 LGNATAARA

-6092 LSRWLVERGA
+6092 VARWLAKHGA

-6110 RGGDAPGAASLA
+6110 RGGDTPGAASLA

-6131 VTMAACDVQ
+6131 VTLAACDTQ

-6149 ERLESEGTPIRSVFH
+6149 DRLESEGTPIRAVFH

-6169 HQRPLVETNL
+6169 HQKPLVETSL
-6179 DTFADV
+6179 DAFAGA
-6185 VSGKAIGAL
+6185 VSGKAIGAW

-6216 VWGSANQGG
+6216 VWGSANQGA

-6256 GGGMGSDEAAQDR
+6256 GRGMGADEVTQDR

-6280 GRALEAMLKAIEHDE
+6280 GRALQAMQEAIEHDE
-6295 VNVTVADVSWA
+6295 ANVTVADVNWT

-6319 LLAELPEAQTALEA
+6319 LLAELPEAQKALEA
-6333 PVEDRREAGAEA
+6333 PVEDRREAGSEP
-6345 ELLAELR
+6345 ELLTELQ
-6352 PLTERERIERLVA
+6352 PLTERERLERLVT
-6365 LVLEVT
+6365 LVRNVT

-6377 ADGGAIDARAGF
+6377 ADGAAIDARAGF

-6417 LAFDHPTPHRAAT
+6417 LAFDHPSPHRAAA
-6430 FLAQAL
+6430 FLAKTL
-6436 QPALH
+6436 QQALH
-6441 EEGKEGSSVIAS
+6441 EEKKQEPSVSAS
-6453 DVSDQEIRR
+6453 DLSDQEIRK
-6462 LLGRVSIPML
+6462 LLGRVSISML
-6472 RKKGI
+6472 RKGGL

-6485 EPGPADEAPK
+6485 EPGPAEEAPS
-6495 VAVTDLDA
+6495 VAVTDLEA

-6514 SILEEK
+6514 SLLEEK